1 MTIGTLKSGVGA
13 LILGVLFSG
22 TVLAQGGNPVSNAIL
37 AQRAG
42 DLDRAKV
49 NIDQAAKREDEQNKP
64 KFWYTRG
71 SIYFD
76 LANSQDPKFKALAGD
91 SGALVAF
98 ASFTKAMKL
107 EETEKSKEYTDLVKK
122 SRPQLYVLIFNSGA
136 DAFSKEKFAVAYNLF
151 IKAAELKKN
160 DTMAYNNAMSCA
172 YRMGDPV
179 AAENVIKLEEQS
191 SGKTAKFSS
200 YLNVAQL
207 LQEKNDQG
215 ALLSFIAKARQ
226 KFPKEPSLIRV
237 ELKSLVDAEKY
248 DEAKPKV
255 QELIEAEPNNAS
267 WVYFMG
273 SLYNNES
280 RNADKANKHLEAFTA
295 KMKALDYYKQ
305 ASKMDPQN
313 ASYSYDAGAIIFNR
327 AKALLDSADDIQNKD
342 LKLRNK
348 NPKLAPNPKIKQY
361 ITKAEGFFKESK
373 DYFENTIRVDPKDDG
388 AIRALLQVYGRLK
401 DQENFKRIEKLS
413 NEADKK

>member
-1 MTIGTLKSGVGA
+1 MLFGTFKRSLSILSLAVLSAGVA
-13 LILGVLFSG
+13 
-22 TVLAQGGNPVSNAIL
+22 LAQGGNPVSNAIL

-76 LANSQDPKFKALAGD
+76 LANSQDAKFKVLAGD
-91 SGALVAF
+91 SGALVAYS
-98 ASFTKAMKL
+98 SFTKAMEL
-107 EETEKSKEYTDLVKK
+107 EKNEKSKEYTELVKK
-122 SRPQLYVLIFNSGA
+122 SRPQLYVLIFNGGA
-136 DAFSKEKFAVAYNLF
+136 DAFGKEKFALAYNMF

-160 DTMAYNNAMSCA
+160 DTMAFNNAMSCA
-172 YRMGDPV
+172 YRLGDPV

-191 SGKTAKFSS
+191 TGKTAKFSS

-207 LQEKNDQG
+207 LQDKQDQA
-215 ALLSFIAKARQ
+215 ALLAFIAIARQ

-280 RNADKANKHLEAFTA
+280 RNAEKANKNLEAFTA
-295 KMKALDYYKQ
+295 KMKALDYYKK
-305 ASKMDPQN
+305 ASVMDPKN

-327 AKALLDSADDIQNKD
+327 AKAVLDSADDLQNKD
-342 LKLRNK
+342 LKKRNK
-348 NPKLAPNPKIKQY
+348 NPKLGPDPKIKQY

-373 DYFENTIRVDPKDDG
+373 DYFETTLKADPKDEG

-401 DQENFKRIEKLS
+401 DNENFKRIEKLS